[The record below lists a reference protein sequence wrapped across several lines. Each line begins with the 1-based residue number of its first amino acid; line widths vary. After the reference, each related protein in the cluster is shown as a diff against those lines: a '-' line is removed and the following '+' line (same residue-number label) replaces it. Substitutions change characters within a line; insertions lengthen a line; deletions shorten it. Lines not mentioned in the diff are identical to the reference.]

1 MTVCLF
7 IWFFLFPRIAM
18 TTTYMTCDLWFGKKH
33 LVIAQAKCWHVTFII
48 GYTFLNMYL
57 EMLGYKSAILS
68 LLCIRCQ
75 LFIRR
80 RRWQRNMGQLR
91 NGGSLSR
98 QFSSRSN
105 KSWRSNVVWKR
116 VTKSASSQKRRNVC
130 KTKRTRRLAWGL
142 SIIEANKVMFA
153 TRSYLK
159 RAFVRHCLALCGY
172 NSCR

>member
-1 MTVCLF
+1 
-7 IWFFLFPRIAM
+7 M

-80 RRWQRNMGQLR
+80 RRWQRN
-91 NGGSLSR
+91 GGDYATVGLSLS
-98 QFSSRSN
+98 SILITI
-105 KSWRSNVVWKR
+105 KLVVAKQY
-116 VTKSASSQKRRNVC
+116 SM
-130 KTKRTRRLAWGL
+130 
-142 SIIEANKVMFA
+142 EAGYAKKGEMCVK
-153 TRSYLK
+153 LK
-159 RAFVRHCLALCGY
+159 EHDGVGIKH
-172 NSCR
+172 NWS